1 MLASRRSGAI
11 AAQEDVTKKAEAW
24 VPLASTTAS
33 HYARRIVR
41 SLRLTA
47 EDVADIRQEL
57 LLEVVRRAPRF
68 DPARAAWPTFIDM
81 IIRHAADEL
90 AARVAADKRHNAGFL
105 DDLTTRRHGVRVP
118 LTAVVSESEGAGALW
133 SGAGDAFAEVD
144 RRIDIERFVERLPA
158 GLRRLCRLLQTEQP
172 ADAQRLSGLSRS
184 AFYRQL
190 DELAM
195 RLRAFGLAEGT
206 PWEKSGLGAVH
217 NP

>member
-1 MLASRRSGAI
+1 MLARRRSVAI
-11 AAQEDVTKKAEAW
+11 AAEEAVTQRTDAW
-24 VPLASTTAS
+24 VQLASTTAS

-41 SLRLTA
+41 SLGLAA
-47 EDVADIRQEL
+47 EDLADLRQEL

-90 AARVAADKRHNAGFL
+90 AARLVCGQRHNAGFL

-118 LTAVVSESEGAGALW
+118 LTEVVTEGEGASALW
-133 SGAGDAFAEVD
+133 SGAGDSFTEVD
-144 RRIDIERFVERLPA
+144 RRIDIERFVERLPD
-158 GLRRLCRLLQTEQP
+158 GLRRLCRLLQTELP

-184 AFYRQL
+184 EFYRQL

-206 PWEKSGLGAVH
+206 PWEKSDPGAVH
-217 NP
+217 KQ